1 MRVPYHVRRDDRYY
15 SYSYLHDTRTEAEKD
30 CEQRSELTIVYPIK
44 LDQQYFGVYT
54 TEKEVS
60 RVPLEVNLPEYGD
73 RTHKLVKTVRDL
85 FEYID
90 EEQSL
95 DWYKKPELSGVADAI
110 NRVQWRQSV
119 PEVGGELL
127 SRLILRHGLPNANHR
142 TAIAFL
148 QTYLETLKPGIGV
161 PQTNVG
167 DEWSDWTNEFIV
179 DSKKLLTVRRN
190 AGGFQHLAERGATI
204 LERKGGV
211 EIHLDEYEITT
222 DNPWKHF
229 RRKHEER
236 SVEFVVKYVR
246 RAGGDELLE
255 EIDDGKRAFADR
267 L

>member
-1 MRVPYHVRRDDRYY
+1 MRVPYHVRREDRYY
-15 SYSYLHDTRTEAEKD
+15 SYSYLHETRPEAEKD
-30 CEQRSELTIVYPIK
+30 CEERSELAIVCPIE

-54 TEKEVS
+54 TEKEIHQTS
-60 RVPLEVNLPEYGD
+60 LEVDLPEYDD
-73 RTHKLVKTVRDL
+73 RTQKLVETVRIL

-95 DWYKKPELSGVADAI
+95 DWYKEPEFAGIAEAI

-119 PEVGGELL
+119 PDVGGQLL

-161 PQTNVG
+161 PETNIG
-167 DEWSDWTNEFIV
+167 DEWSDWTNDFIV
-179 DSKKLLTVRRN
+179 DSKKLITVRRN
-190 AGGFQHLAERGATI
+190 ASGFHHLAERGATV

-211 EIHLDEYEITT
+211 EIHLDNY
-222 DNPWKHF
+222 DLSVDDPWSHF
-229 RRKHEER
+229 CREHEGR
-236 SVEFVVKYVR
+236 STEFVTRYIK
-246 RAGGDELLE
+246 RAGADELLE
-255 EIDDGKRAFADR
+255 EVDEGKRAFAGR

>member
-1 MRVPYHVRRDDRYY
+1 MRVPYHVRCDNRYY
-15 SYSYLHDTRTEAEKD
+15 SYSYLHESRSEAEED
-30 CEQRSELTIVYPIK
+30 CEHRSELAIVHPIE

-54 TEKEVS
+54 TEEEVS
-60 RVPLEVNLPEYGD
+60 KVPLKVNLPEYDD
-73 RTHKLVKTVRDL
+73 RTEKLVKTVRDI

-95 DWYKKPELSGVADAI
+95 DRYKKPGFSGVADAI
-110 NRVQWRQSV
+110 DRVQWRQSV
-119 PEVGGELL
+119 PEVGGQLL

-148 QTYLETLKPGIGV
+148 QTYLETLRSGIGV
-161 PQTNVG
+161 PETNVG

-190 AGGFQHLAERGATI
+190 ASGFRQLAERGATV

-211 EIHLDEYEITT
+211 EIHLGNYEISTK
-222 DNPWKHF
+222 DPWSHF
-229 RRKHEER
+229 RQKHENR
-236 SVEFVVKYVR
+236 SCDFVIGYIK
-246 RAGGDELLE
+246 RAEADELLKQT
-255 EIDDGKRAFADR
+255 DDGKRAFADR